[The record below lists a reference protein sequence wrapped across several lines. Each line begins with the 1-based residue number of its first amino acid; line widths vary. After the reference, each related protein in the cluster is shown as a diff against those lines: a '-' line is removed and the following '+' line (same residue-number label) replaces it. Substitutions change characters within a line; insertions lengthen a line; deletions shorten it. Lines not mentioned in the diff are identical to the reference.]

1 MLHLAISDLD
11 LLTSEIVVMVA
22 SMSGLFKLKLS
33 MMSLKD
39 EGQLLPETVVAQIA
53 GIINQQADINFSL
66 ETKEIIGL
74 LTLTL

>member
-1 MLHLAISDLD
+1 
-11 LLTSEIVVMVA
+11 MVA